1 MNKKWEIRK
10 NEIDMDYNKLLQ
22 KYQVLCTVVY
32 GIPLSIIGILLS
44 TKMDVN
50 NVFFATLTGTIIY
63 VFLNK
68 AKARIESE
76 LENLKRKVNKI

>member
-1 MNKKWEIRK
+1 MIRK
-10 NEIDMDYNKLLQ
+10 DDK
-22 KYQVLCTVVY
+22 
-32 GIPLSIIGILLS
+32 SILG
-44 TKMDVN
+44 
-50 NVFFATLTGTIIY
+50 IY